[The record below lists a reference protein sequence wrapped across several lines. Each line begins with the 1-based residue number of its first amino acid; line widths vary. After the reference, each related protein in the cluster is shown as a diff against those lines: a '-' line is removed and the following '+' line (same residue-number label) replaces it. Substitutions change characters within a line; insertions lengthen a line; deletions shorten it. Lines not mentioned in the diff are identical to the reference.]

1 MAEEQK
7 KQIFRQQSLDRIA
20 APEQLN
26 DYLRVTNVGVWT
38 LLTIIILLLTAFF
51 AWASL
56 GKLETIASAKAA
68 VQDGTARITVV
79 ENADIAVGMTVRM
92 GDAEFR
98 VSEVGEDE
106 MGFTVAYAPVNIPDG
121 NYDAEIVVETLSP
134 ISFLLTV

>member
-7 KQIFRQQSLDRIA
+7 KQIFRQQALDRIA

-26 DYLRVTNVGVWT
+26 DYLHVTNVGVWA
-38 LLTIIILLLTAFF
+38 LLTVIILLLVAFF
-51 AWASL
+51 SWASL
-56 GKLETIASAKAA
+56 GKLETIAAAKATI
-68 VQDGTARITVV
+68 QDGTAQITVV
-79 ENADIAVGMTVRM
+79 ENAEITIGMTVRM

-98 VSEVGEDE
+98 VSDVGKDE
-106 MGFTVAYAPVNIPDG
+106 MGFTVAYSPVNLPDG

>member
-20 APEQLN
+20 SPEQLN
-26 DYLRVTNVGVWT
+26 DYLHVTNVGIWAV
-38 LLTIIILLLTAFF
+38 LTIIILLLTAFF

-56 GKLETIASAKAA
+56 GKLETVASAKAT
-68 VQDGTARITVV
+68 VRDGTAQITVV
-79 ENADIAVGMTVRM
+79 ENAEIAAGMTVRM

-98 VSEVGEDE
+98 VSEVGQDE
-106 MGFTVAYAPVNIPDG
+106 MGFTVATAPVNIPDG

-134 ISFLLTV
+134 ISFLLTM